1 MGAGTVLTIC
11 LAVLG
16 AVALIGVFKTKT
28 AGWGRYSESTVV
40 LVSTLFVAALL
51 ATSGKLEL
59 SWFVN
64 ILFAI
69 VGYAGGLLTSQKDQG

>member
-11 LAVLG
+11 VTALG
-16 AVALIGVFKTKT
+16 VVALIGIFKTKT

-40 LVSTLFVAALL
+40 LVATLFVAALL

-69 VGYAGGLLTSQKDQG
+69 VGYAGGLLTSRKD